1 MRVDIKNVGRW
12 WKGHKVDQIEFIGVD
27 SLSRSSAF
35 NVAAQGAR

>member
-1 MRVDIKNVGRW
+1 MWGDGGRD
-12 WKGHKVDQIEFIGVD
+12 KVDQIEFIGVD